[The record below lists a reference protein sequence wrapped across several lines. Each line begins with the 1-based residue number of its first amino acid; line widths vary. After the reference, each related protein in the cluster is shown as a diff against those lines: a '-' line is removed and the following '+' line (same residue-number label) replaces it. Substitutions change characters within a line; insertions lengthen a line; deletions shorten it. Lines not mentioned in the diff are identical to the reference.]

1 MVEFFQNIWNGL
13 VLNKD
18 EIVLFFT
25 SSNFVAFIT
34 TIVMLVKQLKA
45 NKSSNETNKGLK
57 TSLDGAVSIAADV
70 VSIRDNTSSTND
82 KLVTVQNDLESFKKE
97 IYYTLDTIVQK
108 MDAVL
113 EVQSIVY
120 STIKDET
127 IRKNVNGILMD
138 AKHTETATRA
148 SLKEEVESLR
158 KKLKE
163 KTDVIKD
170 VVEDA
175 VVEDTAVKD
184 ASVKVKKVTATNKRS
199 VPRY

>member
-1 MVEFFQNIWNGL
+1 MVEFFQNIQNWF
-13 VLNKD
+13 VFNKD

-25 SSNFVAFIT
+25 SSNFVVFMT

-57 TSLDGAVSIAADV
+57 TSLDNAVSIAADV
-70 VSIRDNTSSTND
+70 VSIRDNSSATND
-82 KLVTVQNDLESFKKE
+82 QLVTVQNDLESFKKE
-97 IYYTLDTIVQK
+97 TYDTLDVIVQK
-108 MDAVL
+108 MNAVL

-138 AKHTETATRA
+138 AKYTETATRA
-148 SLKEEVESLR
+148 SLEAEVESLR
-158 KKLKE
+158 KKVNE
-163 KTDVIKD
+163 KIDVIKD

-175 VVEDTAVKD
+175 A
-184 ASVKVKKVTATNKRS
+184 VKVKKVTTNNKSS

>member
-1 MVEFFQNIWNGL
+1 MVEFFQNIWNWF

-25 SSNFVAFIT
+25 SSNFVAFMT

-45 NKSSNETNKGLK
+45 NKSNNETNKGLK
-57 TSLDGAVSIAADV
+57 TSLDNAVSIAADV
-70 VSIRDNTSSTND
+70 VSIRDNSSATND
-82 KLVTVQNDLESFKKE
+82 QLVTVQNDLESFKKE
-97 IYYTLDTIVQK
+97 TYDALDVIVQK
-108 MDAVL
+108 MNAVL

-127 IRKNVNGILMD
+127 IRKNVSGILMD
-138 AKHTETATRA
+138 AKYTETATRA
-148 SLKEEVESLR
+148 SLEAEVESLR
-158 KKLKE
+158 KKVNE
-163 KTDVIKD
+163 KIEVIKD

-175 VVEDTAVKD
+175 A
-184 ASVKVKKVTATNKRS
+184 VKVKKVTTNNKSS